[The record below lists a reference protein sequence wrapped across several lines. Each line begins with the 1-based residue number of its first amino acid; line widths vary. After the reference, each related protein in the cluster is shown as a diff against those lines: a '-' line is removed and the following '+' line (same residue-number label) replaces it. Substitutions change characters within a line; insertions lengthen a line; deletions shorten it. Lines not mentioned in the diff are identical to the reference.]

1 MDLLKSIT
9 SAIET
14 FLNANPSCTEHEII
28 KHLQQNEI
36 EPFGQ
41 FNLRVNTD
49 LFSAHFLT
57 KHCLYSL
64 QNSLLQAQRFCLS
77 INSVA
82 VNLTPYN
89 SGLAATMHYDSVKS
103 YYLDISH
110 YFETSESAIDEL
122 LGSFWQRFLAQDDKK
137 HALDTLGLSMSADY
151 ASVKKAY
158 RTLAQKLHPDKGG
171 DEQAFVK
178 INAAKSLLDQLY
190 R

>member
-110 YFETSESAIDEL
+110 YFETSEQEVNEL
-122 LGSFWQRFLAQDDKK
+122 LKKIESQPAITVGEEFGGLAYSLYICCDID
-137 HALDTLGLSMSADY
+137 
-151 ASVKKAY
+151 SVIY
-158 RTLAQKLHPDKGG
+158 TPDGRVIYQSK
-171 DEQAFVK
+171 
-178 INAAKSLLDQLY
+178 
-190 R
+190 